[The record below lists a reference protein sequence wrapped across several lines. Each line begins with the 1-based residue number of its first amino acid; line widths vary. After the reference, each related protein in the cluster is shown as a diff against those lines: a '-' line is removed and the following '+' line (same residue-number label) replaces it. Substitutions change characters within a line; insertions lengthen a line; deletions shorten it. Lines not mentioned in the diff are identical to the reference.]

1 MALAAVQAYPCVLK
15 PLFLSASRGVI
26 RADSADELVAAFR
39 RIQALMARPGMAG
52 RGDADERRFI
62 LAEEFVPGPEV
73 ALEGLLTRGQ
83 LRVLAIFDKPDP
95 LDGPFFEE
103 TLYVTPSRLPAATQ
117 EAIAATA
124 RAAARALGLVEGP
137 VHAELRLGSEPRP
150 GAEPRLAPGSGPWL
164 IEMAARSIGGLC
176 ARALRF
182 GVGITLEELILMHA
196 LRRDVEACVRER
208 KPAGVLMLPIPRAG
222 ILRQV
227 RGIESARAVPGVVEV
242 SITATVG
249 QPVEPPPEGGT
260 YLGFVF
266 ARCDTPEA
274 VEAALRSAGD
284 SIKVKI
290 VASDAEETVQ

>member
-1 MALAAVQAYPCVLK
+1 
-15 PLFLSASRGVI
+15 
-26 RADSADELVAAFR
+26 
-39 RIQALMARPGMAG
+39 
-52 RGDADERRFI
+52 
-62 LAEEFVPGPEV
+62 
-73 ALEGLLTRGQ
+73 
-83 LRVLAIFDKPDP
+83 
-95 LDGPFFEE
+95 
-103 TLYVTPSRLPAATQ
+103 
-117 EAIAATA
+117 
-124 RAAARALGLVEGP
+124 
-137 VHAELRLGSEPRP
+137 VHAELRLGSEPRT
-150 GAEPRLAPGSGPWL
+150 GAETRLVPESGPWL

>member
-1 MALAAVQAYPCVLK
+1 
-15 PLFLSASRGVI
+15 VI
-26 RADSADELVAAFR
+26 RADSADEFVTAFR
-39 RIQALMARPGMAG
+39 RIRALMARPDVSV
-52 RGDADERRFI
+52 RGDLEERRFI

-117 EAIAATA
+117 DAIVATA
-124 RAAARALGLVEGP
+124 RAAARALGLTEGP
-137 VHAELRLGSEPRP
+137 VHAELRLGSKP
-150 GAEPRLAPGSGPWL
+150 GPWL

-208 KPAGVLMLPIPRAG
+208 QPVGVLMLPIPRAG
-222 ILRQV
+222 VLRQV
-227 RGIESARAVPGVVEV
+227 RGIEAARAVPGIVEV
-242 SITATVG
+242 SLTATVG
-249 QPVEPPPEGGT
+249 QPVEPPPEGGA

-266 ARCDTPEA
+266 ARGATSAD
-274 VEAALRSAGD
+274 VETALRTAGA
-284 SIKVKI
+284 SIKVRI
-290 VASDAEETVQ
+290 AASDAEETVQ